1 MKSTP
6 SINCAGV
13 FGGEIQYFRLEKRY
27 WKPIL
32 QKFKE
37 AGLKNVTTYVQWAT
51 HLVGPPSAEH
61 PAGELDFEGRTNPNL
76 NLYHFLELVQ
86 EMGLELNFRCG
97 PFCCNEMIHGAYP
110 EWLVMGDPNIMVWD
124 YQNRTTQGYWIGKRE
139 GSQPSYL
146 HPEYLEW
153 CRKWIAEVDR
163 IIKPRLKSN
172 GGFITMVNLD
182 NEVSYIVQDGML
194 TSDYNP
200 VNVGRGGFYHQF
212 LTEKYGSAAALP
224 YPTKY
229 AAIEGV
235 LPPRQVPD
243 VVGDDF
249 AYYADWCEFKTW
261 AMAKYIGI
269 IREMHEANGVKDVTF
284 MTNFNPHRPEGVP
297 TRMPDFEKATG
308 PLGVAGYDFYRGS
321 FMSYS
326 GYQSM
331 ARVLKLMNATLRY
344 TWSAEFMAGT
354 WNKILTTRVSDD
366 HMRFMAL
373 CALSQGCKAISWFM
387 FHDRDCWNDAPVSS
401 HGHERPSL
409 AVLKAVKKLACETIQ
424 GWDDLVPATDL
435 AVIYD
440 LTSHQHSY
448 LGDPFP
454 CNDNDLYVGE
464 PAIDGA
470 KCGQASL
477 EYEGLFRVVEHTGRQ
492 AAVIDT
498 LHSTSTLTPSVT
510 PLAILPGT
518 PVIHRDTAKALE
530 KYVNDGGKLVV
541 SGAWPARNDKG
552 SAFEFL
558 GGAPAQSGEPIA
570 KGKGSVWW
578 MPVGLGSGQPEEDSL
593 ESIAWLT
600 TLLDKETPAA
610 KVRVEAEGEVS
621 WVDWNTGKSMKSE
634 GGHRVYKQPRNLF
647 SAVLHEGPKDRVLF
661 VLNHYPEAARAR
673 ITLGDANTSS
683 LVDLESGVTLKLQ
696 NGSVELDLDRKSASV
711 FRVV

>member
-1 MKSTP
+1 MKYPTL
-6 SINCAGV
+6 NCSDI
-13 FGGEIQYFRLEKRY
+13 FGGEIQYFRLDARY

-32 QKFKE
+32 LKFKE

-61 PAGELDFEGRTNPNL
+61 PAGVLDFEGKTNPNL
-76 NLYHFLELVQ
+76 NLLHFLDLVQ
-86 EMGLELNFRCG
+86 ELGLELNFRCG

-110 EWLVMGDPNIMVWD
+110 PWLVMGNPDMMCWD
-124 YQNRTTQGYWIGKRE
+124 YQNRMTQGYWIGKRE

-146 HPEYLEW
+146 HPEYLDW
-153 CRKWIAEVDR
+153 CRKWITEVDK

-212 LTEKYGSAAALP
+212 LTEKYGNSSALP
-224 YPTKY
+224 YPQRY
-229 AAIEGV
+229 PSIEDV
-235 LPPRQVPD
+235 PAPRQVPD

-261 AMAKYIGI
+261 AMSKYIGLL
-269 IREMHEANGVKDVTF
+269 REMHEANGVKEVTF

-297 TRMPDFEKATG
+297 TRMPDFENATG
-308 PLGVAGYDFYRGS
+308 PLGIAGYDFYRGV

-344 TWSAEFMAGT
+344 TWSAEFMSGT
-354 WNKILTTRVSDD
+354 WMKVLTGRVSDD

-373 CALSQGCKAISWFM
+373 CALAQGCKAISWFM
-387 FHDRDCWNDAPVSS
+387 FHDRDCWWDAPVSS

-409 AVLKAVKKLACETIQ
+409 AVLKDVRRLACETIR

-435 AVIYD
+435 AIIYD
-440 LTSHQHSY
+440 LTSHTHSY
-448 LGDPFP
+448 LGDPSP
-454 CNDNDLYVGE
+454 CNDNALYVGE
-464 PAIDGA
+464 PVVDGVP
-470 KCGQASL
+470 CGKASM
-477 EYEGLFRVVEHTGRQ
+477 EYEGLYRVVEHTGMQ
-492 AAVIDT
+492 AAAIDP
-498 LHSTSTLTPSVT
+498 LHSTARLAASVT
-510 PLAILPGT
+510 PLVILPGS
-518 PVIHRDTAKALE
+518 PVIHSVTAKALE
-530 KYVNDGGKLVV
+530 TYVNEGGKLIV
-541 SGAWPARNDKG
+541 SGAWPTRNDTG

-558 GGAPAQSGEPIA
+558 GGTPKAPGMAVS
-570 KGKGSVWW
+570 KGKGLVWW
-578 MPVGLGSGQPEEDSL
+578 VRDGLGEGQPEEDSL
-593 ESIAWLT
+593 ESIEWLKT
-600 TLLDKETPAA
+600 VLEKETPAP
-610 KVRVEAEGEVS
+610 KVRVQNVSEVS
-621 WVDWNTGKSMKSE
+621 WVDWNTGKNMKSE

-647 SAVLHEGPKDRVLF
+647 TAVLHDGPQDRILF

-673 ITLGDANTSS
+673 ITLADASATG
-683 LVDLESGVTLKLQ
+683 LVDLNSGATLKLE
-696 NGSVELDLDRKSASV
+696 SASIELDLDRKSASV